1 MDYREQLKQKLVT
14 EEEALLRIPDNAYL
28 FTYGYGEPV
37 GILSRLTELKGKRK
51 GITFVDSL
59 NAKPYPFYS
68 DSEMRGAVDSESIF
82 FAHFCREFQK
92 TGAISFIPN
101 HLGKGFKDK
110 LWAIRRRSPER
121 PIVYAIQVSPMD
133 EHGYFTTGTVGMSNR
148 MMVENADIVILEIDE
163 NMPRTFGNTYIHVSE
178 ATCVYQGPNEMFY
191 MPERPQSELDL
202 KIGQF
207 VADLI
212 EDESTLQLGIG
223 GIPNAVAV
231 ALRDKHNL
239 GVHTEML
246 SDSLIDLYRAGVV
259 TNAAKTL
266 HKDKMV
272 TAFSF
277 GSKAA
282 YDFLDNNPNV
292 LHLEVGYTNDPAVI
306 RQNRKMV
313 SVNTTLQVDLT
324 GQCASESI
332 GTLQL
337 SGTGGQTETASG
349 ARQSEGGKSIIAL
362 HSTANVKNADGE
374 RERVSTIVP
383 TQPAGMAIS
392 LMRADVDFVVTEYG
406 VASLRGAS
414 VRDRAMELISIAH
427 PDYRDQLIY
436 DAKRLYLM

>member
-68 DSEMRGAVDSESIF
+68 DSEMRGVVDSESIF

-306 RQNRKMV
+306 RKNRKMV

-349 ARQSEGGKSIIAL
+349 ARQAEGGKSIIAL

-427 PDYRDQLIY
+427 PDYRDQLMY

>member
-68 DSEMRGAVDSESIF
+68 DSEMRGVVDSESIF

-266 HKDKMV
+266 HKGKMV

-277 GSKAA
+277 GSRAA

-414 VRDRAMELISIAH
+414 IRERAAELINIAH

-436 DAKRLYLM
+436 EAKKLYLM

>member
-1 MDYREQLKQKLVT
+1 MDYTELLKQKLVSV
-14 EEEALLRIPDNAYL
+14 EDALERIPDNAWL

-37 GILSRLTELKGKRK
+37 GLLSRLTELKGRRH

-68 DSEMRGAVDSESIF
+68 DSEMRGVVDSESIF

-282 YDFLDNNPNV
+282 YDFLNNNPNV

-427 PDYRDQLIY
+427 PDYRDQLMY

>member
-68 DSEMRGAVDSESIF
+68 DSEMRGVVDSESIF

-101 HLGKGFKDK
+101 HLGRGFKDK
-110 LWAIRRRSPER
+110 LWAIRRRCPER

-178 ATCVYQGPNEMFY
+178 ASCVYQGPNEMFY

-427 PDYRDQLIY
+427 PDYRDQLMY

>member
-1 MDYREQLKQKLVT
+1 MDYREQLKQKLVI

-68 DSEMRGAVDSESIF
+68 DSEMRGVVDSESIF

-178 ATCVYQGPNEMFY
+178 ASCVYQGPNEMFY

-427 PDYRDQLIY
+427 PDYRDQLMY

>member
-68 DSEMRGAVDSESIF
+68 DSEMRGVVDSESIF

-178 ATCVYQGPNEMFY
+178 ASCVYQGPNEMFY

-313 SVNTTLQVDLT
+313 SVNTTLQVDLS

-349 ARQSEGGKSIIAL
+349 ARQAEGGKSIIAL

-427 PDYRDQLIY
+427 PDYRDQLMY

>member
-1 MDYREQLKQKLVT
+1 MDYTELLKQKLVSV
-14 EEEALLRIPDNAYL
+14 EGALERIPDNAWL

-37 GILSRLTELKGKRK
+37 GLLSRLTELKGRRH

-59 NAKPYPFYS
+59 NAQPYPFYS
-68 DSEMRGAVDSESIF
+68 DPEMRGVVDSESIF
-82 FAHFCREFQK
+82 FAHFCREYQK
-92 TGAISFIPN
+92 SGAISFIPN
-101 HLGKGFKDK
+101 HLGRGFKDK
-110 LWAIRRRSPER
+110 LWNIRRRCPER

-148 MMVENADIVILEIDE
+148 MMVENADVVILEIDE
-163 NMPRTFGNTYIHVSE
+163 DMPRTFGNTYIHVSE
-178 ATCVYQGPNEMFY
+178 ATCVYQGPNQMFY

-202 KIGQF
+202 KIGQY

-277 GSKAA
+277 GTKAA

-349 ARQSEGGKSIIAL
+349 ARQAEGGKSIIAL
-362 HSTANVKNADGE
+362 HSTANVKNAAGG

-383 TQPAGMAIS
+383 VQPAGMAIS

-414 VRDRAMELISIAH
+414 IRERAAELINIAH

-436 DAKRLYLM
+436 EAKKLYLM

>member
-1 MDYREQLKQKLVT
+1 MDYREQLKQRLVT

-68 DSEMRGAVDSESIF
+68 DPEMRGVVDSESIF

-277 GSKAA
+277 GSRAA
-282 YDFLDNNPNV
+282 YEFLDNNPNV

-414 VRDRAMELISIAH
+414 IRERAAELINIAH
-427 PDYRDQLIY
+427 PDYRDQLMY

>member
-68 DSEMRGAVDSESIF
+68 DSEMRGVVDSESIF

-277 GSKAA
+277 GTKAA

-313 SVNTTLQVDLT
+313 SVNTTLQVDLS

-349 ARQSEGGKSIIAL
+349 ARQAEGGKSIIAL

-427 PDYRDQLIY
+427 PDYRDQLMY

>member
-1 MDYREQLKQKLVT
+1 MDYKKMYQEKLVSAET
-14 EEEALLRIPDNAYL
+14 AASVVKSGDWVDYAWTTATPVAVDTALAKRLPELTDVKFR
-28 FTYGYGEPV
+28 G
-37 GILSRLTELKGKRK
+37 GILLWVPEIFKIENPAEHFFWNSWHMSGIERKAIAQGFCYYAPIRYSELPRYYR
-51 GITFVDSL
+51 DL
-59 NAKPYPFYS
+59 PCKP
-68 DSEMRGAVDSESIF
+68 DVAV
-82 FAHFCREFQK
+82 FQV
-92 TGAISFIPN
+92 A
-101 HLGKGFKDK
+101 
-110 LWAIRRRSPER
+110 
-121 PIVYAIQVSPMD
+121 PMD

-178 ATCVYQGPNEMFY
+178 ASCVYQGPNEMFY

-259 TNAAKTL
+259 TNSAKTL

-427 PDYRDQLIY
+427 PDYRDQLMY

>member
-68 DSEMRGAVDSESIF
+68 DSEMRGVVDSESIF
-82 FAHFCREFQK
+82 FAHFCLEFQK

-266 HKDKMV
+266 HKGKMV

-277 GSKAA
+277 GSRAA

-414 VRDRAMELISIAH
+414 IRERAAELINIAH

-436 DAKRLYLM
+436 EAKKLYLM

>member
-59 NAKPYPFYS
+59 NAQPYPFYS
-68 DSEMRGAVDSESIF
+68 DPEMRGVVDSESIF
-82 FAHFCREFQK
+82 FAHFCREYQK
-92 TGAISFIPN
+92 SGAISFIPN
-101 HLGKGFKDK
+101 HLGRGFKDK
-110 LWAIRRRSPER
+110 LWNIRRRCPER

-148 MMVENADIVILEIDE
+148 MLVENADVVILEIDE
-163 NMPRTFGNTYIHVSE
+163 DMPRTFGNTYIHVSE
-178 ATCVYQGPNEMFY
+178 ATCVYQGPNQMFY

-202 KIGQF
+202 RIGQY

-223 GIPNAVAV
+223 GIPNAVAA
-231 ALRDKHNL
+231 ALKDKHDL

-266 HKDKMV
+266 HKGKMV

-277 GSKAA
+277 GSRSA

-313 SVNTTLQVDLT
+313 SVNTTLQVDLS

-349 ARQSEGGKSIIAL
+349 ARQAEGGKSIIAL
-362 HSTANVKNADGE
+362 HSTANVKNAAGG

-383 TQPAGMAIS
+383 VQPAGMAIS

>member
-68 DSEMRGAVDSESIF
+68 DSEMRGVVDSESIF

-101 HLGKGFKDK
+101 HLGRGFKDK
-110 LWAIRRRSPER
+110 LWNIRRRCPER

-148 MMVENADIVILEIDE
+148 MLVENADVVILEIDE
-163 NMPRTFGNTYIHVSE
+163 DMPRTFGNTYIHVSE
-178 ATCVYQGPNEMFY
+178 ASCVYQGPNEMFY

-266 HKDKMV
+266 HKGKMV

-277 GSKAA
+277 GSRAA

-292 LHLEVGYTNDPAVI
+292 LHLEVGYTNDPSVI

-313 SVNTTLQVDLT
+313 SVNTTLQVDLS

-349 ARQSEGGKSIIAL
+349 ARQAEGGKSIIAL
-362 HSTANVKNADGE
+362 HSTANVKNAAGG

-383 TQPAGMAIS
+383 VQPAGMAIS

-427 PDYRDQLIY
+427 PDYRDQLMY

>member
-1 MDYREQLKQKLVT
+1 MDYTELLKQKLVSV
-14 EEEALLRIPDNAYL
+14 EGALERIPDNAWL

-37 GILSRLTELKGKRK
+37 GLLSRLTELKGRRH

-59 NAKPYPFYS
+59 NAQPYPFYS
-68 DSEMRGAVDSESIF
+68 DPEMRGVVDSESIF
-82 FAHFCREFQK
+82 FAHFCREYQK
-92 TGAISFIPN
+92 SGAISFIPN
-101 HLGKGFKDK
+101 HLGRGFKDK
-110 LWAIRRRSPER
+110 LWNIRRRCPER

-148 MMVENADIVILEIDE
+148 MLVENADVVILEIDE
-163 NMPRTFGNTYIHVSE
+163 DMPRTFGNTYIHVSE
-178 ATCVYQGPNEMFY
+178 ATCVYQGPNQMFY

-292 LHLEVGYTNDPAVI
+292 LHLEVGYTNDPSVI

-313 SVNTTLQVDLT
+313 SVNTTLQVDLS

-349 ARQSEGGKSIIAL
+349 ARQAEGGKSIIAL
-362 HSTANVKNADGE
+362 HSTANVKNAAGG

-436 DAKRLYLM
+436 EAKKLYLM

>member
-68 DSEMRGAVDSESIF
+68 DSEMRGVVDSESIF

-178 ATCVYQGPNEMFY
+178 ASCVYQGPNEMFY

-313 SVNTTLQVDLT
+313 SVNTTLQVDLS

-374 RERVSTIVP
+374 RERVSTIIP

-427 PDYRDQLIY
+427 PDYRDQLMY

>member
-1 MDYREQLKQKLVT
+1 MDYTELLKQKLVSV
-14 EEEALLRIPDNAYL
+14 EDALERIPDNAWL

-37 GILSRLTELKGKRK
+37 GLLSRLTELKGRRH

-68 DSEMRGAVDSESIF
+68 DSEMRGVVDSESIF

-178 ATCVYQGPNEMFY
+178 ASCVYQGPNEMFY

-349 ARQSEGGKSIIAL
+349 ARQAEGGKSIIAL

-436 DAKRLYLM
+436 EAKKLYLM

>member
-68 DSEMRGAVDSESIF
+68 DPEMRGVVDSESIF
-82 FAHFCREFQK
+82 FAHFCREYQK
-92 TGAISFIPN
+92 SGAISFIPN
-101 HLGKGFKDK
+101 HLGRGFKDK
-110 LWAIRRRSPER
+110 LWNIRRRCPER

-178 ATCVYQGPNEMFY
+178 ASCVYQGPNEMFY

-223 GIPNAVAV
+223 GIPNAVAA
-231 ALRDKHNL
+231 ALKDKHDL

-292 LHLEVGYTNDPAVI
+292 LHLEVGYTNDPSVI

-313 SVNTTLQVDLT
+313 SVNTTLQVDLS

-427 PDYRDQLIY
+427 PDYRDQLMY

>member
-68 DSEMRGAVDSESIF
+68 DSEMRGVVDSESIF

-178 ATCVYQGPNEMFY
+178 ATCVYQGPNQMFY

-349 ARQSEGGKSIIAL
+349 ARQAEGGKSIIAL

-427 PDYRDQLIY
+427 PDYRDQLMY

>member
-1 MDYREQLKQKLVT
+1 MDYTELLKQKLVGV
-14 EEEALLRIPDNAYL
+14 EGALERIPDNAWL

-37 GILSRLTELKGKRK
+37 GLLSRLTELKGRRH

-59 NAKPYPFYS
+59 NAQPYPFYS
-68 DSEMRGAVDSESIF
+68 DPEMRGVVDSESIF
-82 FAHFCREFQK
+82 FAHFCREYQK
-92 TGAISFIPN
+92 SGAISFIPN
-101 HLGKGFKDK
+101 HLGRGFKDK
-110 LWAIRRRSPER
+110 LWNIRRRCPER

-148 MMVENADIVILEIDE
+148 MLVENADVVILEIDE

-178 ATCVYQGPNEMFY
+178 ASCVYQGPNEMFY

-223 GIPNAVAV
+223 GIPNAVAA
-231 ALRDKHNL
+231 ALKDKRDL

-277 GSKAA
+277 GSRSA

-292 LHLEVGYTNDPAVI
+292 LHLEVGYTNDPSVI

-313 SVNTTLQVDLT
+313 SVNTTLQVDLS

-349 ARQSEGGKSIIAL
+349 ARQAEGGKSIIAL
-362 HSTANVKNADGE
+362 HSTANVKNAAGG

-383 TQPAGMAIS
+383 VQPAGMAIS

-414 VRDRAMELISIAH
+414 IRERAAELINIAH

-436 DAKRLYLM
+436 EAKKLYLM

>member
-1 MDYREQLKQKLVT
+1 MDYTELLKQKLVSV
-14 EEEALLRIPDNAYL
+14 EGALERIPDNAWL

-37 GILSRLTELKGKRK
+37 GLLSRLTELKGRRH

-68 DSEMRGAVDSESIF
+68 DSEMRGVVDSESIF

-178 ATCVYQGPNEMFY
+178 ASCVYQGPNEMFY

-349 ARQSEGGKSIIAL
+349 ARQAEGGKSIIAL

-436 DAKRLYLM
+436 EAKKLYLM

>member
-68 DSEMRGAVDSESIF
+68 DSEMRGVVDSESIF
-82 FAHFCREFQK
+82 FAHFCREYQK
-92 TGAISFIPN
+92 SGAISFIPN
-101 HLGKGFKDK
+101 HLGRGFKDK
-110 LWAIRRRSPER
+110 LWNIRRRCPER

-178 ATCVYQGPNEMFY
+178 ASCVYQGPNEMFY

-277 GSKAA
+277 GTKAA

-374 RERVSTIVP
+374 RESVSTIVP

-427 PDYRDQLIY
+427 PDYRDQLMY

>member
-68 DSEMRGAVDSESIF
+68 DSEMRGVVDSESIF

-178 ATCVYQGPNEMFY
+178 ASCVYQGPNEMFY

-282 YDFLDNNPNV
+282 YDFLNNNPNV

-427 PDYRDQLIY
+427 PDYRDQLMY

>member
-68 DSEMRGAVDSESIF
+68 DSEMRGVVDSESIF

-178 ATCVYQGPNEMFY
+178 ASCVYQGPNEMFY

-313 SVNTTLQVDLT
+313 SVNTTLQVDLS

-427 PDYRDQLIY
+427 PDYRDQLMY

>member
-1 MDYREQLKQKLVT
+1 MDYTELLKQKLVSV
-14 EEEALLRIPDNAYL
+14 EGALERIPDNAWL

-37 GILSRLTELKGKRK
+37 GLLSRLTELKGRRH

-59 NAKPYPFYS
+59 NAQPYPFYS
-68 DSEMRGAVDSESIF
+68 DPEMRGVVDSESIF
-82 FAHFCREFQK
+82 FAHFCREYQK
-92 TGAISFIPN
+92 SGAISFIPN
-101 HLGKGFKDK
+101 HLGRGFKDK
-110 LWAIRRRSPER
+110 LWNIRRRCPER

-148 MMVENADIVILEIDE
+148 MLVENADVVILEIDE
-163 NMPRTFGNTYIHVSE
+163 DMPRTFGNTYIHVSE
-178 ATCVYQGPNEMFY
+178 ATCVYQGPNQMFY

-223 GIPNAVAV
+223 GIPNAVAA
-231 ALRDKHNL
+231 ALKDKHDL

-266 HKDKMV
+266 HKGKMV

-277 GSKAA
+277 GSRSA

-292 LHLEVGYTNDPAVI
+292 LHLEVGYTNDPSVI

-313 SVNTTLQVDLT
+313 SVNTTLQVDLS

-349 ARQSEGGKSIIAL
+349 ARQAEGGKSIIAL
-362 HSTANVKNADGE
+362 HSTANVKNAAGG

-414 VRDRAMELISIAH
+414 IRERAAELINIAH

-436 DAKRLYLM
+436 EAKKLYLM

>member
-1 MDYREQLKQKLVT
+1 MDYTELLKQKLVSV
-14 EEEALLRIPDNAYL
+14 EGALERIPDNAWL

-37 GILSRLTELKGKRK
+37 GLLSRLTELKGRRH

-59 NAKPYPFYS
+59 NAQPYPFYS
-68 DSEMRGAVDSESIF
+68 DPEMRGVVDSESIF
-82 FAHFCREFQK
+82 FAHFCREYQK
-92 TGAISFIPN
+92 SGAISFIPN
-101 HLGKGFKDK
+101 HLGRGFKDK
-110 LWAIRRRSPER
+110 LWNIRRRCPER

-148 MMVENADIVILEIDE
+148 MLVENADVVILEIDE
-163 NMPRTFGNTYIHVSE
+163 DMPRTFGNTYIHVSE
-178 ATCVYQGPNEMFY
+178 ATCVYQGPNQMFY

-202 KIGQF
+202 RIGQY

-223 GIPNAVAV
+223 GIPNAVAA
-231 ALRDKHNL
+231 ALKDKHDL

-266 HKDKMV
+266 HKGKMV

-277 GSKAA
+277 GSRSA

-292 LHLEVGYTNDPAVI
+292 LHLEVGYTNDPSVI

-313 SVNTTLQVDLT
+313 SVNTTLQVDLS

-349 ARQSEGGKSIIAL
+349 ARQAEGGKSIIAL
-362 HSTANVKNADGE
+362 HSTANVKNAAGG

-383 TQPAGMAIS
+383 VQPAGMAIS

-427 PDYRDQLIY
+427 PDYRDQLMY

>member
-68 DSEMRGAVDSESIF
+68 DPEMRGVVDSESIF

-266 HKDKMV
+266 HKGKMV

-277 GSKAA
+277 GSRAA

-414 VRDRAMELISIAH
+414 IRERAAELINIAH

-436 DAKRLYLM
+436 EAKKLYLM

>member
-1 MDYREQLKQKLVT
+1 MDYTELLKQKLVGV
-14 EEEALLRIPDNAYL
+14 EGALERIPDNAWL

-37 GILSRLTELKGKRK
+37 GLLSRLTELKGRRH

-59 NAKPYPFYS
+59 NAQPYPFYS
-68 DSEMRGAVDSESIF
+68 DPEMRGVVDSESIF
-82 FAHFCREFQK
+82 FAHFCREYQK
-92 TGAISFIPN
+92 SGAISFIPN
-101 HLGKGFKDK
+101 HLGRGFKDK
-110 LWAIRRRSPER
+110 LWNIRRRCPER

-148 MMVENADIVILEIDE
+148 MLVENADVVILEIDE
-163 NMPRTFGNTYIHVSE
+163 DMPRTFGNTYIHVSE
-178 ATCVYQGPNEMFY
+178 ATCVYQGPNQMFY

-202 KIGQF
+202 KIGQY

-223 GIPNAVAV
+223 GIPNAVAA
-231 ALRDKHNL
+231 ALKDKRDL

-266 HKDKMV
+266 HKGKMV

-277 GSKAA
+277 GSRSA

-292 LHLEVGYTNDPAVI
+292 LHLEVGYTNDPSVI

-313 SVNTTLQVDLT
+313 SVNTTLQVDLS

-349 ARQSEGGKSIIAL
+349 ARQAEGGKSIIAL
-362 HSTANVKNADGE
+362 HSTANVKNAAGG

-383 TQPAGMAIS
+383 VQPAGMAIS

-427 PDYRDQLIY
+427 PDYRDQLMY

>member
-1 MDYREQLKQKLVT
+1 MDYTELLKQKLVSV
-14 EEEALLRIPDNAYL
+14 EGALERIPDNAWL

-37 GILSRLTELKGKRK
+37 GLLSRLTELKGRRH

-59 NAKPYPFYS
+59 NAQPYPFYS
-68 DSEMRGAVDSESIF
+68 DPEMRGVVDSESIF
-82 FAHFCREFQK
+82 FAHFCREYQK
-92 TGAISFIPN
+92 SGAISFIPN
-101 HLGKGFKDK
+101 HLGRGFKDK
-110 LWAIRRRSPER
+110 LWNIRRRCPER

-148 MMVENADIVILEIDE
+148 MLVENADVVILEIDE
-163 NMPRTFGNTYIHVSE
+163 DMPRTFGNTYIHVSE
-178 ATCVYQGPNEMFY
+178 ATCVYQGPNQMFY

-223 GIPNAVAV
+223 GIPNAVAA
-231 ALRDKHNL
+231 ALKDKHDL

-266 HKDKMV
+266 HKGKMV

-292 LHLEVGYTNDPAVI
+292 LHLEVGYTNDPSVI

-313 SVNTTLQVDLT
+313 SVNTTLQVDLS

-349 ARQSEGGKSIIAL
+349 ARQAEGGKSIIAL
-362 HSTANVKNADGE
+362 HSTANVKNAAGG

-414 VRDRAMELISIAH
+414 IRERAAELINIAH

-436 DAKRLYLM
+436 EAKKLYLM

>member
-1 MDYREQLKQKLVT
+1 MQQRVE
-14 EEEALLRIPDNAYL
+14 
-28 FTYGYGEPV
+28 
-37 GILSRLTELKGKRK
+37 
-51 GITFVDSL
+51 
-59 NAKPYPFYS
+59 
-68 DSEMRGAVDSESIF
+68 
-82 FAHFCREFQK
+82 
-92 TGAISFIPN
+92 
-101 HLGKGFKDK
+101 K
-110 LWAIRRRSPER
+110 LWNIKHRHPEC
-121 PIVYAIQVSPMD
+121 PIVYAVQVSPMD
-133 EHGYFTTGTVGMSNR
+133 KHGYFTTGTVGMSNR
-148 MMVENADIVILEIDE
+148 MMVDNADVVILEIDE
-163 NMPRTFGNTYIHVSE
+163 NMPRTFGNTYIHISE
-178 ATCVYQGPNEMFY
+178 ADCVYQGPNQMFY
-191 MPERPQSELDL
+191 MPERPLNELDQR
-202 KIGQF
+202 IGEF

-223 GIPNAVAV
+223 GIPNAVAN
-231 ALRDKHNL
+231 ALKDKHNL

-282 YDFLDNNPNV
+282 YDFLDENPNV
-292 LHLEVGYTNDPAVI
+292 LHLEVGYTNDPSVI

-362 HSTANVKNADGE
+362 HSTANVKNAEGV
-374 RERVSTIVP
+374 RTRVSTIVP

-414 VRDRAMELISIAH
+414 LKDRARELISIAH
-427 PDYRDQLIY
+427 PDYREELAR

>member
-1 MDYREQLKQKLVT
+1 MDYTELLKQKLVGV
-14 EEEALLRIPDNAYL
+14 EGALERIPDNAWL

-37 GILSRLTELKGKRK
+37 GLLSRLTELKGRRH

-59 NAKPYPFYS
+59 NAQPYPFYS
-68 DSEMRGAVDSESIF
+68 DPEMRGVVDSESIF
-82 FAHFCREFQK
+82 FAHFCREYQK
-92 TGAISFIPN
+92 SGAISFIPN
-101 HLGKGFKDK
+101 HLGRGFKDK
-110 LWAIRRRSPER
+110 LWNIRRRCPER

-148 MMVENADIVILEIDE
+148 MLVENADVVILEIDE
-163 NMPRTFGNTYIHVSE
+163 DMPRTFGNTYIHVSE
-178 ATCVYQGPNEMFY
+178 ATCVYQGPNQMFY

-202 KIGQF
+202 RIGQY

-277 GSKAA
+277 GTKAA

-436 DAKRLYLM
+436 EAKKLYLM

>member
-68 DSEMRGAVDSESIF
+68 DSEMRGVVDSESIF

-266 HKDKMV
+266 HKGKMV

-362 HSTANVKNADGE
+362 HSTANVKNAAGE

-427 PDYRDQLIY
+427 PDYRDQLMY

>member
-1 MDYREQLKQKLVT
+1 MDYTELLKQKLVSV
-14 EEEALLRIPDNAYL
+14 EGALERIPDNAWL

-37 GILSRLTELKGKRK
+37 GLLSRLTELKGRRH

-59 NAKPYPFYS
+59 NAQPYPFYS
-68 DSEMRGAVDSESIF
+68 DPEMRGVVDSESIF
-82 FAHFCREFQK
+82 FAHFCREYQK
-92 TGAISFIPN
+92 SGAISFIPN
-101 HLGKGFKDK
+101 HLGRGFKDK
-110 LWAIRRRSPER
+110 LWNIRRRSPER

-178 ATCVYQGPNEMFY
+178 ASCVYQGPNEMFY

-414 VRDRAMELISIAH
+414 IRERAAELINIAH

-436 DAKRLYLM
+436 EAKKLYLM

>member
-68 DSEMRGAVDSESIF
+68 DSEMRGVVDSESIF
-82 FAHFCREFQK
+82 FAHFCREYQK
-92 TGAISFIPN
+92 SGAISFIPN

-178 ATCVYQGPNEMFY
+178 ASCVYQGPNEMFY

-427 PDYRDQLIY
+427 PDYRDQLMY

>member
-59 NAKPYPFYS
+59 NAQPYPFYS
-68 DSEMRGAVDSESIF
+68 DPEMRGVVDSESIF
-82 FAHFCREFQK
+82 FAHFCREYQK
-92 TGAISFIPN
+92 SGAISFIPN

-178 ATCVYQGPNEMFY
+178 ASCVYQGPNEMFY

-266 HKDKMV
+266 HKGKMV

-414 VRDRAMELISIAH
+414 IRERAAELISIAH

-436 DAKRLYLM
+436 EAKKLYLM

>member
-1 MDYREQLKQKLVT
+1 MDYTELLKQKLVSV
-14 EEEALLRIPDNAYL
+14 EGALERIPDNAWL

-37 GILSRLTELKGKRK
+37 GLLSRLTELKGRRH

-59 NAKPYPFYS
+59 NAQPYPFYS
-68 DSEMRGAVDSESIF
+68 DPEMRGVVDSESIF
-82 FAHFCREFQK
+82 FAHFCREYQK
-92 TGAISFIPN
+92 SGAISFIPN
-101 HLGKGFKDK
+101 HLGRGFKDK
-110 LWAIRRRSPER
+110 LWNIRRRCPER

-148 MMVENADIVILEIDE
+148 MLVENADVVILEIDE
-163 NMPRTFGNTYIHVSE
+163 DMPRTFGNTYIHVSE
-178 ATCVYQGPNEMFY
+178 ATCVYQGPNQMFY

-202 KIGQF
+202 KIGQY

-223 GIPNAVAV
+223 GIPNAVAA
-231 ALRDKHNL
+231 ALRDKRDL

-266 HKDKMV
+266 HKGKMV

-277 GSKAA
+277 GSRSA

-292 LHLEVGYTNDPAVI
+292 LHLEVGYTNDPSVI

-313 SVNTTLQVDLT
+313 SVNTTLQVDLS

-349 ARQSEGGKSIIAL
+349 ARQAEGGKSIIAL
-362 HSTANVKNADGE
+362 HSTANVKNAAGG

-414 VRDRAMELISIAH
+414 IRERAAELINIAH

-436 DAKRLYLM
+436 EAKKLYLM

>member
-68 DSEMRGAVDSESIF
+68 DSEMRGVVDSESIF

-178 ATCVYQGPNEMFY
+178 ATCVSQGPNQMFY

-277 GSKAA
+277 GSRAA
-282 YDFLDNNPNV
+282 YEFLDNNPNV

-427 PDYRDQLIY
+427 PDYRDQLMY

>member
-68 DSEMRGAVDSESIF
+68 DSEMRGVVDSESIF

-178 ATCVYQGPNEMFY
+178 ASCVYQGPNEMFY

-259 TNAAKTL
+259 TNSAKTL

-414 VRDRAMELISIAH
+414 IRERAAELINIAH

-436 DAKRLYLM
+436 EAKKLYLM

>member
-68 DSEMRGAVDSESIF
+68 DSEMRGVVDSESIF

-110 LWAIRRRSPER
+110 LWAIRLRSPER

-349 ARQSEGGKSIIAL
+349 ARQAEGGKSIIAL

-427 PDYRDQLIY
+427 PDYRDQLMY